1 MGCGLIVGVLIL
13 YPERSSSS
21 DNPSKTSVVYV
32 ILPIIVTWRGV
43 DEPTPET
50 PFFIKEKKKN
60 CVAELLV
67 FNISEKKK
75 VMHIFNEIT

>member
-50 PFFIKEKKKN
+50 PF
-60 CVAELLV
+60 L
-67 FNISEKKK
+67 
-75 VMHIFNEIT
+75 H

>member
-13 YPERSSSS
+13 YPERSSSNG
-21 DNPSKTSVVYV
+21 NPSKTSVVYV

-50 PFFIKEKKKN
+50 PFFIKKKKKIVLPN
-60 CVAELLV
+60 YLSL
-67 FNISEKKK
+67 I
-75 VMHIFNEIT
+75 